1 MTKETDEEI
10 KIDAIDTSV
19 LDGGEASEESEVEAS
34 FTDDDMASVQ
44 QDLELDEKYVGWTS
58 GVRNAVERDLSEGS
72 IGASDFLI
80 SKLGGKEGL
89 RERKKRHKKMGYLGS
104 GVGIV
109 GPLILSGGA
118 TGLKEVGKFGGKG
131 LVKGLA
137 KKGVQKA
144 AKYSAPVQLG
154 KLSHKTEM
162 LTSKLLNKY
171 MAETGKNKF
180 AKEVLK
186 KGIAKGAGSMVEGT
200 FYNIGHLVS
209 ESSLGNEEFNAENVL
224 AYGGEGAL
232 WGGLLGGAF
241 GAAPALYKGAEE
253 VIVPVI
259 RNNKVV
265 DFTTK
270 RIGKFKEKFANPENN
285 ACRLTGIADDSIDDM
300 IVSQPEVS
308 QNLPKVLKD
317 ILRKTKMKAFA
328 SKNAL
333 HKAGKEYLEEAGIRI
348 GKSLD
353 DLDTVIDPANLP
365 TKSNMA
371 IRIQE
376 GLDDLAVE
384 LKLVDDVGDVIRDKT
399 ARSRFN
405 VIEENKKF
413 WDDLLL
419 DDTNFTAKQIQDL
432 KLQHQKQANW
442 ARKENLPISEEISRN
457 ISNSIRGELLEVAK
471 VAGPE
476 GAALRKSLLDYQTT
490 STFLKHFTDKMKKKE
505 SWWLDAKDW
514 FIGSIVSDLIGMGG
528 PFVTGLALKTFA
540 KSDLK
545 NKIRILTGV
554 EKANQTIKK
563 QSNKAVSSFF
573 KKEYQRIAPPLGAKF
588 LIDNPLARD
597 YDNKK
602 PLSESDAMA
611 NIGKTLD
618 KMKEDPMSISAYTQN
633 TYFELAAPKTFMA
646 AKGIMDRA
654 LMFLDSKMPRAA
666 SLMNPLFQKKPKYSS
681 QEIYKY
687 KQYLKAIQNPMSVLH
702 DLKQG
707 VLSREGIEAVKFVYP
722 DFYSRL
728 QLETFNH
735 LQGEPAVDYRQ
746 KLQLGILLDMPTEM
760 ALQPEMIKGLQQLYK
775 EAQVSQA
782 GGTIT
787 AAAANKLD
795 LSESQASEVE
805 QVSNRNDLK

>member
-1 MTKETDEEI
+1 MTKEIDEEI
-10 KIDAIDTSV
+10 TIDTSV
-19 LDGGEASEESEVEAS
+19 LDEGKASEESEIEAS
-34 FTDDDMASVQ
+34 FTDEDMASVQ
-44 QDLELDEKYVGWTS
+44 HDLELDEKYGGWTS
-58 GVRNAVERDLSEGS
+58 GVRNAVERALSEGT
-72 IGASDFLI
+72 IGATDFVI
-80 SKLGGKEGL
+80 SKFGGKEGL

-104 GVGIV
+104 GVGII

-118 TGLKEVGKFGGKG
+118 SSLKEVGKFGGKG

-154 KLSHKTEM
+154 KLAHKTEM
-162 LTSKLLNKY
+162 LTGKLLNKY
-171 MAETGKNKF
+171 MAETGKKKF

-186 KGIAKGAGSMVEGT
+186 KGISKGAGSMVEGA

-241 GAAPALYKGAEE
+241 GAAPTLYKGAEE
-253 VIVPVI
+253 VIVPI
-259 RNNKVV
+259 IKNNKVV
-265 DFTTK
+265 NFTSK
-270 RIGKFKEKFANPENN
+270 RVGKFKEKFANPEYN
-285 ACRLTGIADDSIDDM
+285 AWSLSGVADESIDDM
-300 IVSQPEVS
+300 IMTQPEVS
-308 QNLPKVLKD
+308 RNLPKVLKD
-317 ILRKTKMKAFA
+317 ILRNTKMKAFS

-333 HKAGKEYLEEAGIRI
+333 HKSAKEYLETI
-348 GKSLD
+348 GTKIGQNLNKLD
-353 DLDTVIDPANLP
+353 DVVDQSILPNKANL
-365 TKSNMA
+365 A
-371 IRIQE
+371 ARVQD

-384 LKLVDDVGDVIRDKT
+384 LKLLDDAGDVLRDKASR
-399 ARSRFN
+399 ARYQ
-405 VIEENKKF
+405 VIEDNKAL
-413 WDDLLL
+413 WDDLLI
-419 DDTNFTAKQIQDL
+419 DDTVYTAKELQDL
-432 KLQHQKQANW
+432 KLAHQKQAKW
-442 ARKENLPISEEISRN
+442 SKKENLPMSEQISRN
-457 ISNSIRGELLEVAK
+457 ISNSVRGELLDVAK
-471 VAGPE
+471 AAGPE
-476 GAALRKSLLDYQTT
+476 GAALKKSLLDYQTT
-490 STFLKHFTDKMKKKE
+490 ATFLGHFTDKMKKKE
-505 SWWLDAKDW
+505 NWWLDAKDW

-563 QSNKAVSSFF
+563 DSKNAISSFF

-588 LIDNPLARD
+588 LIDNPLAKD

-618 KMKEDPMSISAYTQN
+618 KIKEDPMSVSAYTQN

-654 LMFLDSKMPRAA
+654 LIFLDSKMPRAA

-735 LQGEPAVDYRQ
+735 LQGEPAVDYKQ

-775 EAQVSQA
+775 EAQASQA

-805 QVSNRNDLK
+805 QVSNRHDLK